1 MKCDQWKHCQGSSN
15 AAMSASKSGHR
26 VDVGLGE
33 MVEAGATK
41 RATSGL
47 ANLKA
52 PLIASA
58 GGLMT
63 AAALVAMLGRE
74 PAANSDFELS
84 IVAPGEITAAA
95 ATLAPGSP
103 WSAQIT
109 AQAKNCSVPMAFVT
123 IGRQTGSQGGTIRI
137 KSGAYVS
144 PPFQVTDAPQR
155 VAIPFPAP
163 YPAGKGLLVVEGEA
177 SGIIISL
184 YPDWRIEALHGLLTY
199 NVWWKPR
206 NPC

>member
-1 MKCDQWKHCQGSSN
+1 MEGE
-15 AAMSASKSGHR
+15 AAETR
-26 VDVGLGE
+26 
-33 MVEAGATK
+33 ATK
-41 RATSGL
+41 KPPRGT
-47 ANLKA
+47 ANLKV

-63 AAALVAMLGRE
+63 AAAVVAVLGRE
-74 PAANSDFELS
+74 PAVNRDSKLS

-95 ATLAPGSP
+95 ATLAPG
-103 WSAQIT
+103 WAAQIT
-109 AQAKNCSVPMAFVT
+109 AQAKNCSKPMASVT
-123 IGRQTGSQGGTIRI
+123 IGGQTGSQAGTIRL

-177 SGIIISL
+177 SGIMISL
-184 YPDWRIEALHGLLTY
+184 YPNWRIEALHGLLTHEV
-199 NVWWKPR
+199 VWEPLKP
-206 NPC
+206 C

>member
-1 MKCDQWKHCQGSSN
+1 MQGE
-15 AAMSASKSGHR
+15 AA
-26 VDVGLGE
+26 E
-33 MVEAGATK
+33 TGATK
-41 RATSGL
+41 KAPRGTTG
-47 ANLKA
+47 LKA

-58 GGLMT
+58 GGLLT
-63 AAALVAMLGRE
+63 AAALVAVLGRE
-74 PAANSDFELS
+74 PAANSDFKLS

-95 ATLAPGSP
+95 ATLAPG

-123 IGRQTGSQGGTIRI
+123 IGRQTGSQGGTIRL

-177 SGIIISL
+177 GGIIISVD
-184 YPDWRIEALHGLLTY
+184 PDWRIEALHGLLTLD
-199 NVWWKPR
+199 VWWEPRKP
-206 NPC
+206 C